1 MSEDEWGRSECTVE
15 IHRTRV
21 SCSSQVEWDTGGAS
35 SQEICQSSYR
45 IWTWM
50 DRTARGSND
59 ERIFFMQYP
68 FLSSNT
74 GTETSP
80 SHSRRQRPPSS
91 VGVDMDRGM
100 TGESRSGTTQSK
112 FPHLPPDQEGCCRQ
126 VLDSC
131 IRWPHTT
138 GRNSGQYTNTFKWKI
153 ADGDGKTCGTERR
166 IVHSQ
171 GKKCSKNLHHMFWR
185 MISSRTR
192 SRIMSLWMERGRRCI
207 HSQSPSHLLWGTV
220 WYKPSLL
227 DIMDNYYEMFRGK
240 NQANKLYLSFTK
252 TWVLCLR
259 RWVELSTR
267 LCEQTRIKI

>member
-1 MSEDEWGRSECTVE
+1 
-15 IHRTRV
+15 
-21 SCSSQVEWDTGGAS
+21 
-35 SQEICQSSYR
+35 
-45 IWTWM
+45 
-50 DRTARGSND
+50 
-59 ERIFFMQYP
+59 
-68 FLSSNT
+68 
-74 GTETSP
+74 
-80 SHSRRQRPPSS
+80 
-91 VGVDMDRGM
+91 VDMDQGM
-100 TGESRSGTTQSK
+100 TGEIRSGATQSK
-112 FPHLPPDQEGCCRQ
+112 FSHLPPDQEGCCRQ

-138 GRNSGQYTNTFKWKI
+138 GRNSGQYTTTFKWNI

-185 MISSRTR
+185 MT
-192 SRIMSLWMERGRRCI
+192 
-207 HSQSPSHLLWGTV
+207 
-220 WYKPSLL
+220 LL